1 MPLHYRVHASRL
13 APHVGMARAKQA
25 QVFFDVSPDQS
36 DDLLNPA
43 ELLLS
48 SLAACMLKNV
58 ERLSPV
64 LRFSYTAVALDIE
77 GTREDRPPR
86 MTSISYTLHLW
97 TDEPPTRVDLLHRN
111 LQQHGTIYNTLAATV
126 PLQGHV
132 EVHATAEREPVGE
145 TVDPNAAPTA

>member
-13 APHVGMARAKQA
+13 APQVGMARAKQA
-25 QVFFDVSPDQS
+25 QVFFDVSPTQS

-64 LRFSYTAVALDIE
+64 LRFSYTAVSVEIE
-77 GTREDRPPR
+77 GEREDRPPR
-86 MTSISYTLHLW
+86 MTSITYTLHLW
-97 TDEPPTRVDLLHRN
+97 TDESPTRVDLLHRN
-111 LQQHGTIYNTLAATV
+111 LQRQGTIYNTLAATV
-126 PLQGHV
+126 PLQGHI
-132 EVHATAEREPVGE
+132 EVHAPAESGQ
-145 TVDPNAAPTA
+145 TNASAAPAE

>member
-13 APHVGMARAKQA
+13 APHIGMARAKQA
-25 QVFFDVSPDQS
+25 QVFFDVSPEQS

-64 LRFSYTAVALDIE
+64 LRFGYTAVSVDIE
-77 GTREDRPPR
+77 GTREERPPR
-86 MTSISYTLHLW
+86 MASISYTLHLW
-97 TDEPPTRVDLLHRN
+97 TDEPPARVDLLHRN
-111 LQQHGTIYNTLAATV
+111 LQRQGTIYNTLASSV

-132 EVHATAEREPVGE
+132 EVHGVTERSPE
-145 TVDPNAAPTA
+145 

>member
-13 APHVGMARAKQA
+13 ASHVGMARAKQA
-25 QVFFDVSPDQS
+25 QIFFDVSPDQT

-64 LRFSYTAVALDIE
+64 LRFSYTEATLDIE

-86 MTSISYTLHLW
+86 MTSITYTLHLW
-97 TDEPPTRVDLLHRN
+97 TDEPAVRVDLLHRN
-111 LQQHGTIYNTLAATV
+111 LQRQGTIYNTLAATV

-132 EVHATAEREPVGE
+132 EVHATAENEPA
-145 TVDPNAAPTA
+145 NASAAPTEPTQ

>member
-1 MPLHYRVHASRL
+1 MPLHYSVHASRL

-58 ERLSPV
+58 ERLSPI
-64 LRFSYTAVALDIE
+64 LRFSYTRVALDIE
-77 GTREDRPPR
+77 GEREDRPPR
-86 MTSISYTLHLW
+86 MASITYTLHLW
-97 TDEPPTRVDLLHRN
+97 TDEPPARVDLLHRN
-111 LQQHGTIYNTLAATV
+111 LQRQGTIYNTLAATV
-126 PLQGHV
+126 SLQGHV
-132 EVHATAEREPVGE
+132 EVHATVEREPVDQHIG
-145 TVDPNAAPTA
+145 PTA

>member
-43 ELLLS
+43 EMLLS

-64 LRFSYTAVALDIE
+64 LRFSYTAVTLDIE

-86 MTSISYTLHLW
+86 ITSITYTLHLW

-111 LQQHGTIYNTLAATV
+111 LQRQGTIYNTLAATV
-126 PLQGHV
+126 ALQGRV
-132 EVHATAEREPVGE
+132 EAHSSAESE
-145 TVDPNAAPTA
+145 TGDLPTAPAEPTA